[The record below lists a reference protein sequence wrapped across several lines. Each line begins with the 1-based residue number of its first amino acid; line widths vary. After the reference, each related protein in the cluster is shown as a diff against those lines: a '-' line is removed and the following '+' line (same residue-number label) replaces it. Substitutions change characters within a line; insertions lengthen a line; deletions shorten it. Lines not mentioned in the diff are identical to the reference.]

1 MPAFKG
7 IQKYLIYACIA
18 GWMFFLGIVVGRGTS
33 PVNFDTREFSK
44 KLEKMANIP
53 EAKTEAGKKIDLK
66 FYEDLDHPTT
76 QERFTP
82 KNQISADSPEKKPET
97 EPPKEPVKEPVKEAK
112 KEPAKETPK
121 EAPRESVEEP
131 AKEVKKE
138 PVKEP
143 VKVIKKVLV
152 KDPAKIVK
160 KEPVKEIAREA
171 AKTPEKPPIKEP
183 EKETGLDK
191 DAVKTEKPVEPVAE
205 TITIPKGAYTIQI
218 AAYKSFQEAVS
229 KMAVLEEKGFSTY
242 RIKGENDGA
251 TWYRVRMGPFETYD
265 GAKEFKA
272 RLDKAGIDAMIM
284 KRETDED
291 IQE

>member
-18 GWMFFLGIVVGRGTS
+18 GWMFFLGIMVGRGTS

-53 EAKTEAGKKIDLK
+53 EPKNEAEKKIDLK

-76 QERFTP
+76 QESLTP
-82 KNQISADSPEKKPET
+82 KNQILTDLPERKPET
-97 EPPKEPVKEPVKEAK
+97 EPPRESVKEPVKEVK
-112 KEPAKETPK
+112 KEPAKETSK
-121 EAPRESVEEP
+121 ESVEEP
-131 AKEVKKE
+131 PKEVKKE

-143 VKVIKKVLV
+143 VKVIKKVLI
-152 KDPAKIVK
+152 KDPARITR
-160 KEPVKEIAREA
+160 KEPVKEIAQEA
-171 AKTPEKPPIKEP
+171 AKPPEKPSIKEP
-183 EKETGLDK
+183 EKETGVDK
-191 DAVKTEKPVEPVAE
+191 DPVKTEKSVEPVAG
-205 TITIPKGAYTIQI
+205 TTLPKGAYTIQI

-229 KMAVLEEKGFSTY
+229 KMAALEEKGFPTY
-242 RIKGENDGA
+242 RIKGEKEGT

>member
-18 GWMFFLGIVVGRGTS
+18 GWMFFLGVMVGRGTS

-44 KLEKMANIP
+44 KLERMANIP
-53 EAKTEAGKKIDLK
+53 EPDNDAEKKIDLK

-82 KNQISADSPEKKPET
+82 NDQISADVPERKPET
-97 EPPKEPVKEPVKEAK
+97 EPPKEPGKEPVKEAR
-112 KEPAKETPK
+112 KESAK
-121 EAPRESVEEP
+121 EAPKESVEEP
-131 AKEVKKE
+131 PKEVKKE

-152 KDPAKIVK
+152 KDPARIAK
-160 KEPVKEIAREA
+160 KEPVKVIAREA
-171 AKTPEKPPIKEP
+171 AKPPEKPSIKEP
-183 EKETGLDK
+183 EKETG
-191 DAVKTEKPVEPVAE
+191 VEKPVETVAE
-205 TITIPKGAYTIQI
+205 TITTPKGAYTIQI

-229 KMAVLEEKGFSTY
+229 KMAALEEKGFSTY